1 MNNLKIENANII
13 YKNFAGTRDTYHPGK
28 RNFTVE
34 LDEAE
39 ADALEADGW
48 NVRRKPSKANPD
60 VVINSLPV
68 DVRFDFFPPKVV
80 MIGESSKKVTYLDET
95 TVGQLDTAAIV
106 NVDLMIRP
114 REWTAVGK
122 SGIKAYLKTAYI
134 TIEEDDLDLKYAD
147 LLNDSGN
154 YISHNGTD
162 DEVEGDHLP
171 F

>member
-1 MNNLKIENANII
+1 MNNLKIENAHIM

-28 RNFTVE
+28 RNFSVE
-34 LDEAE
+34 LSDEE
-39 ADALEADGW
+39 ATALEADGW
-48 NVRRKPSKANPD
+48 NVRRKPSKADPD
-60 VVINSLPV
+60 VIINSLPV
-68 DVRFDFFPPKVV
+68 DVRFDVFPPKVV

-106 NVDLMIRP
+106 NIDLMIRP

-147 LLNDSGN
+147 LLNDAGN
-154 YISHNGTD
+154 YISGNTAD
-162 DEVEGDHLP
+162 DEVDGDQLP